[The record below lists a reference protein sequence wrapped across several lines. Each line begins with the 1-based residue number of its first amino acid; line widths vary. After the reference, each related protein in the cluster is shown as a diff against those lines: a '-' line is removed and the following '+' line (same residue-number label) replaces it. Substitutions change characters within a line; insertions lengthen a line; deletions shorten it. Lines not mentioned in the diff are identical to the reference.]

1 MDHQQWWWW
10 ISLPMSF
17 CRWTMISHPILLHL
31 TTILLET
38 KNNNNDERWHPQT
51 NSVIL
56 LIQGKTHNFDVRKC
70 PIRKDDRR
78 ERRIQ
83 GSLQVICLQ
92 KFKRLRIFSNSII
105 NTCRCKVGIAL
116 VFQAASSWDTIG
128 CILCHLSKNLNKN
141 NVTLAKKKLI
151 WYLDGTY
158 RTVPY
163 RTVPITIV
171 TRSVYEIFC
180 LAGSKSA
187 EERRF
192 CIKYYTRGIVLFLP
206 KI

>member
-17 CRWTMISHPILLHL
+17 CRWTMISHPILRHL
-31 TTILLET
+31 TTTLLET
-38 KNNNNDERWHPQT
+38 KKYNNDERWHPQI
-51 NSVIL
+51 NSVL
-56 LIQGKTHNFDVRKC
+56 LFIQEKTHNFDVRKC

-92 KFKRLRIFSNSII
+92 KFKRLRIFSNGII
-105 NTCRCKVGIAL
+105 NTCRCKVDIAL

-128 CILCHLSKNLNKN
+128 CILCHLSKNQNKN
-141 NVTLAKKKLI
+141 NVTLSTKKI
-151 WYLDGTY
+151 DMVPWWY
-158 RTVPY
+158 VPY